1 MTRIP
6 AATLAAFLTLAAAAS
21 AQQPASA
28 DGQPLRV
35 GVVNLQD
42 CFDSDKC
49 ELAKEVNTELKAR
62 FTERTKK
69 LNDLRKRAKDLK
81 DELDAL
87 PESGAQALR
96 EDKEKKLAFVITEIK
111 YEEEAGKRKYLDYYK
126 QRKVEIYNKITA
138 AVAKVAAEQKL
149 DLVLRM
155 EPLAIDDAENESE
168 ARQTEMNFQK
178 INNRFVLFNGASTDV
193 TPAVVKKLNEEHKKK

>member
-1 MTRIP
+1 MTKIP
-6 AATLAAFLTLAAAAS
+6 ATTLAALLALAAAAS
-21 AQQPASA
+21 AQQPASS
-28 DGQPLRV
+28 DGHPIRV

-49 ELAKEVNTELKAR
+49 ELAKEVNAELKTR
-62 FTERTKK
+62 FAERTKK

-81 DELDAL
+81 DELDSL
-87 PESGAQALR
+87 PESALALR

-126 QRKVEIYNKITA
+126 QRKVEIYHKITA
-138 AVAKVAAEQKL
+138 AVGKVAAEQKL

-155 EPLAIDDAENESE
+155 EPLSLDDAEGESE
-168 ARQTEMNFQK
+168 ARQTEMNFQR
-178 INNRFVLFNGASTDV
+178 INNRFVLFSGASTDV
-193 TPAVVKKLNEEHKKK
+193 TPAVIKKLNEEHKKK